1 MKKFITILVLILSLQ
16 SWTIADDIRDFEIEG
31 MSIGDSA
38 LDHFTQKEIEKNFRD
53 WYPNQPFRY
62 FEFSYLDSFKTY
74 DNVGFIVEKDD
85 DDYKIY
91 SISGMKFCKKSIQD
105 CYKTRDEID
114 KELLNLFKNQKRELK
129 TEKYDE
135 DNLSGKNS
143 VAIQTIYT
151 FQSGDGIVLEIRD
164 WGTNTDFRDNTAVHL
179 DTKQMR
185 EWLGM

>member
-1 MKKFITILVLILSLQ
+1 
-16 SWTIADDIRDFEIEG
+16 
-31 MSIGDSA
+31 
-38 LDHFTQKEIEKNFRD
+38 
-53 WYPNQPFRY
+53 
-62 FEFSYLDSFKTY
+62 
-74 DNVGFIVEKDD
+74 
-85 DDYKIY
+85 
-91 SISGMKFCKKSIQD
+91 MKFCKKSIQD

-114 KELLNLFKNQKRELK
+114 KELLHLFKNEKRELR

-164 WGTNTDFRDNTAVHL
+164 WGINTDFQDNTAVHL